1 MAKPYKG
8 SHAFQYMK
16 LNNRNFD
23 ATYPVSVDYSFLH
36 DLLQIERSYDQDEVM
51 LFRRNSH
58 PMRKYHVTE
67 MSIRLLMTI
76 SRRFNTEGALTGVST
91 HQLYQL
97 MNDEYEDA
105 GSKEQFYAEIRKF
118 IDLGLLST
126 NRNGII
132 SEWRLEA
139 YKRRT
144 GRFVL
149 FSPVVFT
156 KAFTDLPLSAQK
168 LYLYIISRNG
178 DKMNTEF
185 KEFLGDGSWIYTLTH
200 KNRPA
205 QIRETLQSLAAL
217 EPQPGQPLFTKT
229 AVSKD
234 TSGRWSLCCVPNP
247 VYHVRHEANRHYR
260 SVPKAKVPYSRTV
273 GRLRMLLHAFR
284 IGDLEQ
290 LDNGQTFLRL
300 AQLMH
305 NRGMKV
311 LRFAAKRL
319 RELFDSR
326 ELFSVDPVL
335 VLEKELEDRTFQR
348 FIEVAQSTGVYAF
361 VAGEETDYA
370 LARPYQFYRAV
381 KACFTLRQFK
391 TACQRA
397 IRLLQTENVVL
408 RAGGE
413 FYLEEFL
420 ISRFARADKQVH
432 A

>member
-1 MAKPYKG
+1 MTKPYKG
-8 SHAFQYMK
+8 AHAFQYMK

-36 DLLQIERSYDQDEVM
+36 DLLQIERSYDQDEVL

-67 MSIRLLMTI
+67 MSIRLMMTI
-76 SRRFNTEGALTGVST
+76 SRRFNTEGSLSGVST

-97 MNDEYEDA
+97 MNEEYEDA

-126 NRNGII
+126 NQNGII
-132 SEWRLEA
+132 SEWRLESF
-139 YKRRT
+139 KRRS

-149 FSPVVFT
+149 FNPVVFT
-156 KAFTDLPLSAQK
+156 KAFTDLPVSAQK

-178 DKMNTEF
+178 DKMNAEF
-185 KEFLGDGSWIYTLTH
+185 KEFLGEASWIYTLTH

-205 QIRETLQSLAAL
+205 QIRESLQSLATL
-217 EPQPGQPLFTKT
+217 EPQPGHPLFTKA

-234 TSGRWSLCCVPNP
+234 ATGRWSLCCVPNP
-247 VYHVRHEANRHYR
+247 AYQVRHEANRQYR
-260 SVPKAKVPYSRTV
+260 AIPKAKVPYSKTV
-273 GRLRMLLHAFR
+273 GRLRMLLRQFR

-290 LDNGQTFLRL
+290 LDNGQTFLKL
-300 AQLMH
+300 AQLLH
-305 NRGMKV
+305 NRGLKV

-319 RELFDSR
+319 RDMFDSR

-335 VLEKELEDRTFQR
+335 VLEKELEDRTYQR
-348 FIEVAQSTGVYAF
+348 FIEITQSTGIYAF
-361 VAGEETDYA
+361 IVGEETDYA

-381 KACFTLRQFK
+381 KGCFSLRQFK
-391 TACQRA
+391 TACQLA
-397 IRLLQTENVVL
+397 VQLLRTENVVL
-408 RAGGE
+408 GAGAE
-413 FYLEEFL
+413 FYVEEYL